1 MKNSIIIGIA
11 GGSASGK
18 TSISRQVYEFFK
30 GSHTTC
36 IIKQDDYYKDQS
48 HLSFESWTEE
58 DIELFHK
65 LSFEERVKTNY
76 DHPFAF
82 DNDLLV
88 EQLKQLKEG
97 KSISKPT
104 YDYTQHTRSDVVETI
119 TPRDVYILEG
129 LFVLYDEKIRDLCDI
144 LVFVDTD
151 ADIRFIRRL
160 KRDIEERGR
169 SIDSVCNQYLETV
182 RPMHEQFVEPS
193 KKYAHIII
201 PEGGNNTVAIDL
213 LITKISSVIDA
224 KE

>member
-1 MKNSIIIGIA
+1 MKMIWEGRLSSMKDSIIIGIA

-18 TSISRQVYEFFK
+18 TSISRQIYEYFK

-48 HLSFESWTEE
+48 H
-58 DIELFHK
+58 

-88 EQLKQLKEG
+88 EQLSLLKEG
-97 KSISKPT
+97 KAIEKPT
-104 YDYTQHTRSDVVETI
+104 YDYTKHTRSDVVEI
-119 TPRDVYILEG
+119 IEPRDVYILEG
-129 LFVLYDEKIRDLCDI
+129 LFVLYDKKIRDMCDI
-144 LVFVDTD
+144 LIFVDTD

-160 KRDIEERGR
+160 RRDIEERGR
-169 SIDSVCNQYLETV
+169 SLDSVCHQYLDTV

-193 KKYAHIII
+193 KRYAHVII
-201 PEGGNNTVAIDL
+201 PEGGTNTVAIDL
-213 LITKISSVIDA
+213 LITKISSVID
-224 KE
+224 KKI